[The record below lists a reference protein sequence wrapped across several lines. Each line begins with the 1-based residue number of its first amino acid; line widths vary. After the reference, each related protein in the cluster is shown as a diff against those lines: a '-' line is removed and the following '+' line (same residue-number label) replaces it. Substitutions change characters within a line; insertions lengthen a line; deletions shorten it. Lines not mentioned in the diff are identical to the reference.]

1 MNEVIMSVE
10 KTNNR
15 ESIEEVYDCLDELT
29 RRKIHLSSPEE
40 LDQLESEIIGYTN
53 RLAALL
59 IEQKIQ
65 ESLDS
70 PEQATLEKD
79 VVRNWPGRMKSD
91 GFETV
96 NVQTRLGEKIQLRT
110 RYYRRSC
117 DRRKRKKH
125 KGAIALTKIDTPLL
139 T

>member
-1 MNEVIMSVE
+1 MSVE

-79 VVRNWPGRMKSD
+79 VVRNWPGRMKSVLSASMRELS
-91 GFETV
+91 FK
-96 NVQTRLGEKIQLRT
+96 NK
-110 RYYRRSC
+110 
-117 DRRKRKKH
+117 
-125 KGAIALTKIDTPLL
+125 
-139 T
+139 